1 VDTGTG
7 RTVGAQSLVLPLEPG
22 TDYKV
27 YDTAD
32 KSGYD
37 YTNKGRVKFSLA
49 VTGSGIE
56 VHMTNTALGTLY
68 VHDFQIRGVAYI
80 AYDQVNLAIDDVSS
94 QDDYGRR
101 VMSVSI
107 PLQVS
112 GGDAL
117 AEQIARYLL
126 GYYAVP
132 QTRIG
137 TVGFEGPET
146 VNGVSLYAIDIGDVV
161 ELSETQTAISGM
173 RHWVIGLNYAL
184 VAQDLSS
191 ITLVLAPL
199 GEHTYLVLDDP
210 VYGLLDQNRLAL

>member
-1 VDTGTG
+1 MGKLLRVPV
-7 RTVGAQSLVLPLEPG
+7 RKSILA
-22 TDYKV
+22 
-27 YDTAD
+27 TA
-32 KSGYD
+32 
-37 YTNKGRVKFSLA
+37 
-49 VTGSGIE
+49 
-56 VHMTNTALGTLY
+56 TALGSSYGKIGSAINIEGIIDLALH
-68 VHDFQIRGVAYI
+68 VVESGGVEGAKVVAYI